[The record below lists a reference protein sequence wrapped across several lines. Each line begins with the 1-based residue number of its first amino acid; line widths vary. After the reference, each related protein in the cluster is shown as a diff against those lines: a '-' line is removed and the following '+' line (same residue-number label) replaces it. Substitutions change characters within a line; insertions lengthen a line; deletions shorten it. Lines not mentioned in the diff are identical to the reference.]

1 LWSVPYYLYYLNPKR
16 KNPQMNEY
24 SDYWYNSAD
33 GLRLYARDYGHSAPR
48 ATVLCMHG
56 LTRNSA
62 DFAELCEALQADY
75 RVIAVDQRGRGRSAY
90 DSDPAHYSPLVYV
103 RDMFTLL
110 DSLVIPRV
118 IAIGTSMGGIMSLIM
133 AAQQPTR
140 LAAVVLNDIGP
151 VIDPVGLDRI
161 RRYVGKVPPVASW
174 PAAIAQVRDLNA
186 PVFPDWQATDWERFA
201 HKLYREDA
209 QGVPQLAYDP
219 AIAKSIQESADTPP
233 IDLWPAFAALT
244 PIPTLVIRG
253 ATSDVLAPECVAE
266 MRRRKP
272 DLVAV
277 EVPDRGHAPMLDEP
291 VARAA
296 VLQFLLPP

>member
-1 LWSVPYYLYYLNPKR
+1 MSGYA
-16 KNPQMNEY
+16 
-24 SDYWYNSAD
+24 DYWYTSDN
-33 GLRLYARDYGHSAPR
+33 GLRLYARDYAHPAPR

-56 LTRNSA
+56 LSRNSA
-62 DFAELCEALQADY
+62 DFAELSAALQQDF
-75 RVIAVDQRGRGRSAY
+75 RVLAVDQRGRGRSAY
-90 DSDPAHYSPLVYV
+90 DSDPANYSPLVYV

-110 DSLVIPRV
+110 DSLAIPRV
-118 IAIGTSMGGIMSLIM
+118 IVIGTSMGGIMSLLM
-133 AAQQPTR
+133 GALQPAR

-161 RRYVGKVPPVASW
+161 RRYVGKVPPVTSW
-174 PAAIAQVRDLNA
+174 AEAVAQVRNMNA
-186 PVFPDWQATDWERFA
+186 PVFPDWQSNDWERFT

-219 AIAKSIQESADTPP
+219 AIASSIQASADTPP
-233 IDLWPAFAALT
+233 IDLWPAFAALAT
-244 PIPTLVIRG
+244 IPTLVIRG
-253 ATSDVLAPECVAE
+253 ATSDILAAECVAE
-266 MRRRKP
+266 MTRRKP

-296 VLQFLLPP
+296 VLKFLAGLSL